1 MNRSAI
7 RTLALVAVIAAG
19 CAHKPPPGPPPSG
32 VLQEGMVS
40 ATATV
45 KKINQKTREVTLSLP
60 DGRTTTVHAGSEV
73 RNLDRVKAGDLVT
86 VTYIGQLSYQVVRK
100 GQGATPGITI
110 AQDAVRAE
118 PGQMPG
124 AAGARAVT
132 ITTTIKAIDKKAG
145 TVTLA
150 GLEGGEDVVV
160 QARNPD
166 NLDRIAVGDSVEIT
180 ETEAIGIDVSSPRGA
195 SQ

>member
-19 CAHKPPPGPPPSG
+19 CAQKPPPGPPPSG
-32 VLQEGMVS
+32 VLQEGVVT

-45 KKINQKTREVTLSLP
+45 KKINQKTREVTLTLP
-60 DGRTTTVHAGSEV
+60 DGTTTTIHAGQEV
-73 RNLDRVKAGDLVT
+73 RNLPQVKVGDQVT
-86 VTYIGQLSYQVVRK
+86 VTYMGQLSYQVIRK
-100 GQGATPGITI
+100 GQDGATPGVTI
-110 AQDAVRAE
+110 AQDAVRAD
-118 PGQMPG
+118 PGQRPG
-124 AAGARAVT
+124 AAAGRVVT
-132 ITTTIKAIDKKAG
+132 VTTTIKAIDKKAG

-166 NLDRIAVGDSVEIT
+166 NLNRVAVGDSVEIT
-180 ETEAIGIDVSSPRGA
+180 MTEAIGIDVSAP
-195 SQ
+195 Q

>member
-1 MNRSAI
+1 MSRTTI
-7 RTLALVAVIAAG
+7 RTLALFAVIAAG
-19 CAHKPPPGPPPSG
+19 CAQKPPPGPPPSG
-32 VLQEGMVS
+32 VLQQGVVT

-45 KKINQKTREVTLSLP
+45 KKINQKTREVTLTLP
-60 DGRTTTVHAGSEV
+60 DGRTTTIHAGPEV
-73 RNLDRVKAGDLVT
+73 RNLPQVKAGDLVT

-100 GQGATPGITI
+100 GQGATPGVTI
-110 AQDAVRAE
+110 AEDAVRAE
-118 PGQMPG
+118 PGERPG
-124 AAGARAVT
+124 AAGARVVT

-166 NLDRIAVGDSVEIT
+166 NLNRVAVGDSVEIT
-180 ETEAIGIDVSSPRGA
+180 MTEAIGIDVSAP
-195 SQ
+195 Q